1 MLNSAI
7 VKVSTQKP
15 VQISLNT
22 NNNDKVEVKKDIE
35 INNLVNKTNS
45 KDADGEV
52 EVVLRRNQVG
62 GDQVLIKNLLTG

>member
-7 VKVSTQKP
+7 VKVSTQQKP
-15 VQISLNT
+15 IQISLNT

-35 INNLVNKTNS
+35 INNLENKTQNL
-45 KDADGEV
+45 KDNEV

-62 GDQVLIKNLLTG
+62 GDQVGLLLTH

>member
-7 VKVSTQKP
+7 VKVSTLKP

-35 INNLVNKTNS
+35 TNNLDNKTNS
-45 KDADGEV
+45 KEDEV

-62 GDQVLIKNLLTG
+62 GDQVRLLNLLK

>member
-22 NNNDKVEVKKDIE
+22 NNNDKVEVKKDIIE
-35 INNLVNKTNS
+35 SNNLENKINS
-45 KDADGEV
+45 KDDV

-62 GDQVLIKNLLTG
+62 GDQVLIKIY